1 MKEPREFED
10 IEVAFGEYA
19 NPSFEAVVETVSKA
33 RPGSPVMSIEA
44 AVEEMY
50 GDSKDKEWKD
60 EEVRRL
66 KEQQGVTELEEPGMS
81 VPDVDDPEEDID
93 DSVN

>member
-1 MKEPREFED
+1 MLFR
-10 IEVAFGEYA
+10 
-19 NPSFEAVVETVSKA
+19 S
-33 RPGSPVMSIEA
+33 RPGQPVMSIEA

-66 KEQQGVTELEEPGMS
+66 KEQQGIADDIEEPGMN
-81 VPDVDDPEEDID
+81 VPDVDDLEEDID